1 MKSLGNR
8 LMVEAALLPAGTPL
22 SAKRFLH
29 LGERAAVDQVL
40 SRLARSGHL
49 LRAARGLYLRP
60 VETRFGLSAPGLE
73 ATLKALELE
82 TGEAIVPAGAAA
94 ANRLGLTTQV
104 PVRSVYLTSGRSR
117 QLALG
122 AQVIELRHAP
132 RWQLVLPGRPAGEA
146 VRALVWLGRQQ
157 GAKVAPRLARTV
169 PADIVQELSAVRG
182 LLPTWLAQDVS
193 NLMVASANRETWRR
207 RGRP

>member
-1 MKSLGNR
+1 MKSLGRR

-29 LGERAAVDQVL
+29 LGERAAVDQAL

-73 ATLKALELE
+73 ATMKALEHE
-82 TGEAIVPAGAAA
+82 TGEVIVPAGAAA

-117 QLALG
+117 QLVLG

-132 RWQLVLPGRPAGEA
+132 RWQLVLPGRPAGEV
-146 VRALVWLGRQQ
+146 VRALAWLGRER
-157 GAKVAPRLARTV
+157 GAKVTPRLARTLG
-169 PADIVQELSAVRG
+169 PEAVQELSAARG
-182 LLPTWLAQDVS
+182 RLPTWLAEEVS
-193 NLMVASANRETWRR
+193 HLVAARA
-207 RGRP
+207 

>member
-1 MKSLGNR
+1 MNSLGSR
-8 LMVEAALLPAGTPL
+8 LMSEAALLPAGTPI

-29 LGERAAVDQVL
+29 LGERAAVDQAL

-60 VETRFGLSAPGLE
+60 VETRFGLSEPGLE
-73 ATLKALELE
+73 ATLKALEHE
-82 TGEAIVPAGAAA
+82 TGEVIVPAGAAA

-122 AQVIELRHAP
+122 AQLIELRHAP
-132 RWQLVLPGRPAGEA
+132 RWQLVLPGRPAGEV
-146 VRALVWLGRQQ
+146 VRALAWLGRER
-157 GAKVAPRLARTV
+157 GAKVTPRLARTLG
-169 PADIVQELSAVRG
+169 PEALQELSAARG
-182 LLPTWLAQDVS
+182 RLPTWLAEEVS
-193 NLMVASANRETWRR
+193 HLVAARA
-207 RGRP
+207 